1 MSVVFTRLEGQ
12 TECSMVFTKGAVE
25 RIVDA
30 CTSVL
35 WEVSPDPQDKALEGA
50 NLQCNEVERDL
61 CFLGLIGLYDLLCP
75 ETAGAICA
83 CYQAGIAVHM
93 VMGDHPG
100 TAKAIAQQVG
110 MVLANL
116 STAAADVADVMVM
129 TAGEFDKLM
138 DDNVNALPTLLL
150 IIARCAPQT
159 KFAAMTGNG
168 VNDSPLLKHVD
179 VGIAIGQAD
188 DNLASIL
195 EVVKEGRCIF
205 DNIEKFMLYLLSKNI
220 AQSVFLLA
228 PVEILWIII
237 ITSGM
242 PDIGLGMEIAT
253 LEIMDRPPQIKQAAL
268 CLSSFSI
275 MIWGFG
281 NRNLARGC
289 NNEYSADCDL
299 AFSRYLTQWM
309 FDIWRNQF
317 LFWSIVAGSMTTF
330 PIIYILVLNHVVFKH
345 TGISWEWGIVFV
357 EAVLFF
363 LGVELWKFSKRVY
376 FRQRKE
382 SPATGNERE
391 FSQNEPQRLPISNT
405 DNSISSTTITFAD
418 NMHDT
423 SQDKALYIPP
433 SWQRD
438 RGHTIV
444 EVDDAANGCSKP
456 SLGARDWEI
465 TGLVPLFYF
474 LCQHTFLTN
483 ILIRLARLIVRS
495 PLRAV
500 EVDLVFPRNETYSPA
515 EWFRIVFAVLDPQ
528 SAELLNLR
536 ISYDI
541 RKNNNRNNQ
550 TTLTHDLHW
559 ANWSSSADPYLTYH
573 STGKA
578 ATRKRNRDEK
588 VLPSDHDGGVFEHYY
603 SWWQHFTI
611 DDSALKK
618 VDLVAAT
625 ANATCPGDRN
635 AIAINVTDTTM
646 HSPPGLN
653 SAGRDTCVVTATTT
667 ASATR
672 TTPDPCRVAIDA
684 DAEASMAAVHQKL
697 LCDHLK
703 NSNPPEVCPA
713 EENGA
718 QQLAALAAL
727 VLSTWPTAASANP
740 GFRKAASPR
749 YRSSV
754 SACPERYSD
763 AGPNTGNWSVYADF
777 KLIHKCKETM
787 FYDFS
792 LFDDV
797 DDQDGTHRIQACSSY
812 GPDFASLPASTARI
826 ASAEFVDVEFELGW
840 WYEGFGL
847 AASGLRSIV
856 KQLRR
861 YAEGGHGPTG
871 RPFIIYGQSG

>member
-1 MSVVFTRLEGQ
+1 
-12 TECSMVFTKGAVE
+12 
-25 RIVDA
+25 
-30 CTSVL
+30 
-35 WEVSPDPQDKALEGA
+35 
-50 NLQCNEVERDL
+50 
-61 CFLGLIGLYDLLCP
+61 
-75 ETAGAICA
+75 
-83 CYQAGIAVHM
+83 
-93 VMGDHPG
+93 
-100 TAKAIAQQVG
+100 
-110 MVLANL
+110 
-116 STAAADVADVMVM
+116 
-129 TAGEFDKLM
+129 
-138 DDNVNALPTLLL
+138 
-150 IIARCAPQT
+150 
-159 KFAAMTGNG
+159 
-168 VNDSPLLKHVD
+168 
-179 VGIAIGQAD
+179 
-188 DNLASIL
+188 
-195 EVVKEGRCIF
+195 
-205 DNIEKFMLYLLSKNI
+205 
-220 AQSVFLLA
+220 
-228 PVEILWIII
+228 
-237 ITSGM
+237 
-242 PDIGLGMEIAT
+242 
-253 LEIMDRPPQIKQAAL
+253 
-268 CLSSFSI
+268 
-275 MIWGFG
+275 
-281 NRNLARGC
+281 
-289 NNEYSADCDL
+289 
-299 AFSRYLTQWM
+299 
-309 FDIWRNQF
+309 
-317 LFWSIVAGSMTTF
+317 
-330 PIIYILVLNHVVFKH
+330 
-345 TGISWEWGIVFV
+345 
-357 EAVLFF
+357 
-363 LGVELWKFSKRVY
+363 
-376 FRQRKE
+376 
-382 SPATGNERE
+382 
-391 FSQNEPQRLPISNT
+391 
-405 DNSISSTTITFAD
+405 
-418 NMHDT
+418 MHDT

-483 ILIRLARLIVRS
+483 ILIRLARLIVRVIARSSPFSEWNENPVLSISNISLPLSQTHCEIQSLPPIEPLNYALFPSES

-812 GPDFASLPASTARI
+812 GPDFASLPASTARV